1 MQDILID
8 TGLTFDDVL
17 IEPRYS
23 TVVPSEVDVSTRLTT
38 RIPLKLPILSS
49 PMDTVTESEMAIALS
64 QEGGLGVIHKNMS
77 IESQTKEVDKVKRSA
92 NGIIVDPVT
101 LPPDASV
108 ATARETMEQ
117 SRVSGIPIT
126 EGGKLA
132 GIITRRDLRFLED
145 NSLPI
150 AEVMTSNQLVTATG
164 TVTLEEA
171 EKILMAKKV
180 EKLLLVDEHY
190 RLTGL
195 ITIKDIDMMRRFP
208 QACKDAQGRLRVG
221 AAIGVF
227 DYDRAA
233 SLIEKD
239 VDFLVVDSAH
249 GHSSNVIETV
259 KELKAKWDID
269 VVAGNVATADGCR
282 DLVRA
287 GANSVKVGIG
297 PGSICTTRVISGI
310 GVPQITA
317 VYNVAQA
324 AQGSDTTVIADG
336 GIRYSGD
343 ITKAIVAGAHL
354 VMLGGLLAGLDES
367 PGERVLFQGRTYK
380 AYRGMGSL
388 GAMVHG
394 SSERYRQSSVGAG
407 NGKLVPE
414 GVEGR
419 VPYKGS
425 LSPFLYQLVGGL
437 RAGMGY
443 CGTKTIDQ
451 LRTEARFIRISPAS
465 VRENHPHDI
474 SITQEAPNYTA
485 EYSSRDKLEALA
497 LRGCNVGLF
506 HHGFLHGED
515 EPRQRAVAPMGAS
528 PVGTPNRHSGHVRR
542 QAGLYT
548 AHDP

>member
-1 MQDILID
+1 MQDKLNG
-8 TGLTFDDVL
+8 TALTFDDVL

-23 TVVPSEVDVSTRLTT
+23 TVVPAEVDVSTQLTQ
-38 RIPLKLPILSS
+38 RIQMNVPVLSS
-49 PMDTVTESEMAIALS
+49 PMDTVTESSMAIGMA
-64 QEGGLGVIHKNMS
+64 QEGGLSVIHKNMS
-77 IESQTKEVDKVKRSA
+77 IEAQTEEVDKVKRSA
-92 NGIIVDPVT
+92 NGIIIDPVT

-108 ATARETMEQ
+108 ATARQTMDE
-117 SRVSGIPIT
+117 SKVSGIPIT
-126 EGGKLA
+126 EGGKLV
-132 GIITRRDLRFLED
+132 GILTRRDLRFLED
-145 NSLPI
+145 NSLAI
-150 AEVMTSNQLVTATG
+150 AEVMTSGQLVTATG

-180 EKLLLVDEHY
+180 EKLLLVDEKY
-190 RLTGL
+190 KLTGL

-208 QACKDAQGRLRVG
+208 QACKDSQGRLRVG

-227 DYDRAA
+227 DFDRAA
-233 SLIEKD
+233 SLIAKD

-249 GHSSNVIETV
+249 GHSLNVIETV
-259 KELKAKWDID
+259 KELKQKWDID
-269 VVAGNVATADGCR
+269 VVAGNIATADGCR
-282 DLVRA
+282 DLIKA
-287 GANSVKVGIG
+287 GVDAVKVGIG

-317 VYNVAQA
+317 IYQVAKA
-324 AQGSDTTVIADG
+324 AAGSKTAVIADG

-343 ITKAIVAGAHL
+343 ITKAIAAGAHL

-367 PGERVLFQGRTYK
+367 PGERVLHQGRTYK

-394 SSERYRQSSVGAG
+394 SSERYRQSEGSAK

-419 VPYKGS
+419 VPYKGR
-425 LSPFLYQLVGGL
+425 LSEFLYQLVGGL

-451 LRTEARFIRISPAS
+451 LRTDARFIQVTPAS

-474 SITQEAPNYTA
+474 AITQEAPNYTA
-485 EYSSRDKLEALA
+485 EYAAADK
-497 LRGCNVGLF
+497 R
-506 HHGFLHGED
+506 
-515 EPRQRAVAPMGAS
+515 
-528 PVGTPNRHSGHVRR
+528 
-542 QAGLYT
+542 
-548 AHDP
+548 